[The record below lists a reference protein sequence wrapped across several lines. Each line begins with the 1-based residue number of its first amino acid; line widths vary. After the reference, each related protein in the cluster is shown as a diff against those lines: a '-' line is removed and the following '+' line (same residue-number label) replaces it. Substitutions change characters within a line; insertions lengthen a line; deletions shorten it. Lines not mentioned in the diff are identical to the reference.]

1 MIIEA
6 TSLRKTYKIGD
17 NVVKALDDVSFNVQ
31 KGDMVAITG
40 TSGSGK
46 STLMNIIGCLDKTD
60 SGKYV
65 LSGNDVSTLT
75 GDDLAEIRN
84 KLIGFVFQNF
94 NLLPRMSALENVE
107 LPLLYAGRSDTKK
120 LAMEALESVG
130 LGQRTD
136 HQPNQLSGGQKQR
149 VSIARAMITNPAIIL
164 ADEPT
169 GALDSKTSIEIMS
182 LFTELNKSGRTIII
196 VTHEQDIADYCPRQI
211 QMRDGKIV
219 GERK

>member
-6 TSLRKTYKIGD
+6 TSLKKIYKIGE
-17 NVVKALDDVSFNVQ
+17 NVVNALDDVSFKV
-31 KGDMVAITG
+31 KEGDMLAITG

-46 STLMNIIGCLDKTD
+46 STLMNIIGCLDKPD
-60 SGKYV
+60 EGKYI
-65 LSGNDVSTLT
+65 LSNNDVSTLS
-75 GDDLAEIRN
+75 GDALAEIRN

-107 LPLLYAGRSDTKK
+107 LPLLYAGKTDAKD
-120 LAMEALESVG
+120 LAKQALESVG
-130 LGQRTD
+130 LGSRMD

-149 VSIARAMITNPAIIL
+149 VSIARAIVTNPAIIL

-169 GALDSKTSIEIMS
+169 GALDTKTSIEIMS
-182 LFTELNKSGRTIII
+182 LFTELNKKGRTIII
-196 VTHEQDIADYCPRQI
+196 VTHEQDIADYCSKQI

-219 GERK
+219 GVKS

>member
-6 TSLRKTYKIGD
+6 ISLKKTYKIGD
-17 NVVKALDDVSFNVQ
+17 NVVNALNNVSFQV
-31 KGDMVAITG
+31 KEGEMIAITG

-65 LSGNDVSTLT
+65 LAGNDVSTLS
-75 GDDLAEIRN
+75 GDKLAEIRN
-84 KLIGFVFQNF
+84 KFIGFVFQNF

-107 LPLLYAGRSDTKK
+107 LPLLYAGGEQTKMK
-120 LAMEALESVG
+120 AMEALKNVG
-130 LGQRTD
+130 LGERTD

-169 GALDSKTSIEIMS
+169 GALDTKTSIEIMS
-182 LFTELNKSGRTIII
+182 LFTELNKAGRTIII
-196 VTHEQDIADYCPRQI
+196 VTHEQDIADYCTRQI
-211 QMRDGKIV
+211 SMRDGKIV

>member
-6 TSLRKTYKIGD
+6 SSLKKTYRIGE
-17 NVVKALDDVSFNVQ
+17 NVVNALDDVSFTVEEGN
-31 KGDMVAITG
+31 MVAITG

-65 LSGNDVSTLT
+65 LAKNDVSTLS
-75 GDDLAEIRN
+75 GDALAEIRN

-107 LPLLYAGRSDTKK
+107 LPLLYAGKTDTKK
-120 LAMEALESVG
+120 MAAQALESVG
-130 LGQRTD
+130 LGERMD
-136 HQPNQLSGGQKQR
+136 HQPNQLSGGQRQR
-149 VSIARAMITNPAIIL
+149 VSIARAIVTNPAIIL

-169 GALDSKTSIEIMS
+169 GALDTKTSIEIMS